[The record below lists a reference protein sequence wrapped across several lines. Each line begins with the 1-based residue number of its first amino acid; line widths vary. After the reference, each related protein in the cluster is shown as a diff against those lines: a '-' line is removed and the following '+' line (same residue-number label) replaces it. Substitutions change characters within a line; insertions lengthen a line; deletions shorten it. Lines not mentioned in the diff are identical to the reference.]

1 MADIPAWHIALAAAG
16 VFIIL
21 LLLVGTLLGLID
33 WTDNT
38 GTRS

>member
-1 MADIPAWHIALAAAG
+1 MPDWPIALAVAG
-16 VFIIL
+16 IFIIL
-21 LLLVGTLLGLID
+21 LLLIGTLLGLID